1 MTVGQAYRGGC
12 VVAYD
17 HMSNRLKG
25 LGFSLVW
32 NGYVVVSYY
41 VPILAWVM
49 AYFRHSFSNPLPWQG
64 DHVNFYYNE
73 VIANPDPIPGEIVDG
88 SVARYTEYTGTG
100 LLGETVSWCA
110 FTWFIVWICMYK
122 GVGITGRVVYFTMGL
137 PVVTMIILLGRGVSL
152 PNATD
157 GIRLYM
163 ATWRGELLG
172 DRYIWQMACGQIFF
186 SIGLGMGYF
195 TSYASYNNQHQ
206 NVVQDVL
213 IIIVCN
219 SLYEI
224 VGCFAVF
231 GIIGFL
237 QQFPQPGD
245 DPIGSF
251 AIAFLTYPAGVAE
264 MPGAQFWSFLFF
276 FTIMILGFSSAFAL
290 QDTLVTMIMDA
301 EFARNW
307 NRIYV
312 SSTSVVISFL
322 ISLIFCTE
330 FGYYLLDA
338 VDSWINNMSL
348 LFVVWCECIAAT
360 TIYRHKD
367 VVGLVGWPAY
377 IVFNVGYIGD
387 SAPPSFWKK
396 NVWLEKTYYLGVY
409 SGLQLTR
416 DLNLVVA
423 TGKNWSIPFY
433 WGFVIRYCS
442 APILGIVFSLGY
454 PAFAAVRYDPLQIF
468 GFIVGHLSMLI
479 IAFGL
484 VFPRMM
490 DVFIPVERR
499 GEGEIPFSPNL
510 AVASAEL
517 SIGQRL
523 EVGEETDARSDIM
536 DPDRDKRQT
545 SGRGEGFS
553 PVEDELGMSEKKQ
566 TGPGDRPLRDKW

>member
-1 MTVGQAYRGGC
+1 M
-12 VVAYD
+12 
-17 HMSNRLKG
+17 NKRLKG
-25 LGFSLVW
+25 LGFGLVW
-32 NGYVVVSYY
+32 NGYVVVTYY

-49 AYFRHSFSNPLPWQG
+49 TYFRHSFSNPLPWQG

-73 VIANPDPIPGEIVDG
+73 VIRNPNPVAGESVNG

-100 LLGETVSWCA
+100 LIGETVGWCA
-110 FTWFIVWICMYK
+110 FTWFIVWVCMYK

-152 PNATD
+152 PNAID

-213 IIIVCN
+213 IIITCN

-276 FTIMILGFSSAFAL
+276 FTIMVLGFSSAFAL
-290 QDTLVTMIMDA
+290 QDTLVTMIMDG
-301 EFARNW
+301 EFARKW

-312 SSTSVVISFL
+312 SSISVIISFL

-348 LFVVWCECIAAT
+348 IFVVWCECIAAT
-360 TIYRHKD
+360 TIYRHND
-367 VVGLVGWPAY
+367 VVGLLGWPAY
-377 IVFNVGYIGD
+377 IVFNIGYVGGQLFGCIVGHAVSPAAGAGMGFGLFVVCFAIALFVARSPD
-387 SAPPSFWKK
+387 SAPPHFWKK

-409 SGLQLTR
+409 SVSHRSNNLTSLRDSDTPSRVFNSSAIPTLLWPPARTGLSLS
-416 DLNLVVA
+416 
-423 TGKNWSIPFY
+423 TG
-433 WGFVIRYCS
+433 
-442 APILGIVFSLGY
+442 AFSSGT
-454 PAFAAVRYDPLQIF
+454 AQR
-468 GFIVGHLSMLI
+468 
-479 IAFGL
+479 
-484 VFPRMM
+484 
-490 DVFIPVERR
+490 
-499 GEGEIPFSPNL
+499 PFSALSSVLGTQPSQL
-510 AVASAEL
+510 FVTTLSKFSAS
-517 SIGQRL
+517 
-523 EVGEETDARSDIM
+523 
-536 DPDRDKRQT
+536 
-545 SGRGEGFS
+545 
-553 PVEDELGMSEKKQ
+553 
-566 TGPGDRPLRDKW
+566 